1 MEQMYQDY
9 KDIAEFRIV
18 YIREAHAADS
28 DWSVLYAKTK
38 GINNHKDYGER
49 CAVADSL
56 VKDKKL
62 TIPFIIDKM
71 DNKTNEAYSAWP
83 DRVFVVRSDGRLAV
97 AGNRGPWG
105 FAPAIEEAEEWLAA
119 FKKTGAE
126 PKLAES
132 DEKTDGGSAGDEA
145 GAGG

>member
-28 DWSVLYAKTK
+28 DWPVPYAKDK
-38 GINNHKDYGER
+38 GINNHKDFGAR
-49 CAVADSL
+49 CAVAHSL
-56 VKDKKL
+56 VKEKKL
-62 TIPFIIDKM
+62 TIPFIIDNM

-83 DRVFVVRSDGRLAV
+83 DRVFLVRTDGRLAV

-105 FAPAIEEAEEWLAA
+105 FGPAIAEAEEWLAA
-119 FKKTGAE
+119 FKKSGVE
-126 PKLAES
+126 PELNREPDISETEAVHDKG
-132 DEKTDGGSAGDEA
+132 DGD
-145 GAGG
+145 